1 MPERLILTGAA
12 LIDGTGALPVT
23 DRAVIVEG
31 DRITGVADASRAPA
45 GDVLRLEGLTLLPGL
60 VNCHVHLCLG
70 AEADPVRPLVDDPP
84 GLTVLKAAL
93 RARQTVEAGVTTV
106 RDLGG
111 KDYLEFAVRRAI
123 AERLI
128 PGPRVL
134 AAGRGVCMTGGHGW
148 WFGREADGPDDV
160 RKAVRE
166 QLKMGADVIK
176 IFATGGVMTPG
187 VEPGSPQLTE
197 GEIRAAIEEARKAGR
212 RVAAHAQATAGIR
225 CCVEAG
231 VSTIEHGVCLDADLV
246 ARMKRDGV
254 FLVPTLVAPRAIADG
269 GEAAGIPAFMVRKA
283 RAVLD
288 THGRS
293 FELAARAGVPIAAG
307 TDAGTP
313 LNPHGSMVPELELM
327 TRYGLAPM
335 EALRAAT
342 SSAAAALGLEREI
355 GRVAPGF
362 AADLLAVEGDPLA
375 DIGALSRVRLVLA
388 NGVRIV
394 DRLAA
399 VEPEGR
405 PRASV
410 GRQ

>member
-1 MPERLILTGAA
+1 MLDRLILSGAT
-12 LIDGTGALPVT
+12 LIDGTGAPPVPG
-23 DRAVIVEG
+23 RAVVVER
-31 DRITGVADASRAPA
+31 DQVVDVVDASRAPA
-45 GDVLRLEGLTLLPGL
+45 GAVLRLDGLTLLPGL

-70 AEADPVRPLVDDPP
+70 AEADPVRPLVDDPA
-84 GLTVLKAAL
+84 GLTALKMAA
-93 RARQTVEAGVTTV
+93 RARQSVEAGVTTV

-111 KDYLEFAVRRAI
+111 KDYLELAVKRAI

-134 AAGRGVCMTGGHGW
+134 AAGRGICMTGGHGW

-166 QLKMGADVIK
+166 QLKMGVDVIK

-187 VEPGSPQLTE
+187 VEPGSSQLTE
-197 GEIRAAIEEARKAGR
+197 AEIRAAIEEAGKAGR

-231 VSTIEHGVCLDADLV
+231 ITTIEHGVFLDADLV

-254 FLVPTLVAPRAIADG
+254 FLVPTLVASRAIAEG
-269 GEAAGIPAFMVRKA
+269 GEAAGIPAFMARKA
-283 RAVLD
+283 RGIVE

-293 FELAARAGVPIAAG
+293 FEMAARAGVPIAAG
-307 TDAGTP
+307 SDAGTP
-313 LNPHGSMVPELELM
+313 LNPHGSLVPELALM
-327 TRYGLAPM
+327 IRHGLPPM

-342 SSAAAALGLEREI
+342 SQAAAALGLEREI

-375 DIGALSRVRLVLA
+375 DIGALSRVRLVIA
-388 NGVRIV
+388 HGEPVVN
-394 DRLAA
+394 RLGATAA
-399 VEPEGR
+399 
-405 PRASV
+405 
-410 GRQ
+410 

>member
-1 MPERLILTGAA
+1 MPDRLILSGPT
-12 LIDGTGALPVT
+12 LIDGTGAPPVPG
-23 DRAVIVEG
+23 RAVVVEG
-31 DRITGVADASRAPA
+31 DRVVDVVDASRAPA
-45 GDVLRLEGLTLLPGL
+45 GAVLRLDGLTLLPGL

-70 AEADPVRPLVDDPP
+70 AEADPVRPLVDDPA
-84 GLTVLKAAL
+84 GLTALKMAA

-111 KDYLEFAVRRAI
+111 KDYLELAVKRAI

-134 AAGRGVCMTGGHGW
+134 AAGRGICMTGGHGW

-166 QLKMGADVIK
+166 QLKMGVDVIK

-187 VEPGSPQLTE
+187 VEPGSSQLTE
-197 GEIRAAIEEARKAGR
+197 AEIRAAIEEAGKAGR

-225 CCVEAG
+225 CCLEAG
-231 VSTIEHGVCLDADLV
+231 ITTIEHGVFLDADLV

-254 FLVPTLVAPRAIADG
+254 FLVPTLVASRAIAEG
-269 GEAAGIPAFMVRKA
+269 GEAAGIPAFMARKA
-283 RAVLD
+283 RGIVE

-307 TDAGTP
+307 SDAGTP
-313 LNPHGSMVPELELM
+313 LNPHGSLVPELALM
-327 TRYGLAPM
+327 IRHGLPPM

-342 SSAAAALGLEREI
+342 SQAAAALGLEREI

-375 DIGALSRVRLVLA
+375 DIGALSRVRLVI
-388 NGVRIV
+388 VRGEPV
-394 DRLAA
+394 VNRLGATAA
-399 VEPEGR
+399 
-405 PRASV
+405 
-410 GRQ
+410 

>member
-1 MPERLILTGAA
+1 MLDRLILSGAT
-12 LIDGTGALPVT
+12 LIDGTGAPPVPG
-23 DRAVIVEG
+23 RAVVVER
-31 DRITGVADASRAPA
+31 DQVVDVVDASRAPA
-45 GDVLRLEGLTLLPGL
+45 GTVLRLDGLTLLPGL

-70 AEADPVRPLVDDPP
+70 AEADPVRPLVDDPA
-84 GLTVLKAAL
+84 GLTALKMAA
-93 RARQTVEAGVTTV
+93 RARQSVEAGVTTV

-111 KDYLEFAVRRAI
+111 KDYLELAVKRAI

-134 AAGRGVCMTGGHGW
+134 AAGRGICMTGGHGW

-166 QLKMGADVIK
+166 QLKMGVDVIK

-187 VEPGSPQLTE
+187 VEPGSSQLTE
-197 GEIRAAIEEARKAGR
+197 AEIRAAIEEAGKAGR

-231 VSTIEHGVCLDADLV
+231 ITTIEHGVFLDADLV
-246 ARMKRDGV
+246 ARMKGDGV
-254 FLVPTLVAPRAIADG
+254 FLVPTLVASRAIAEG
-269 GEAAGIPAFMVRKA
+269 GEAAGIPAFMARKA
-283 RAVLD
+283 RGIVE

-293 FELAARAGVPIAAG
+293 FEMAARAGVPIAAG
-307 TDAGTP
+307 SDAGTP
-313 LNPHGSMVPELELM
+313 LNPHGSLVPELALM
-327 TRYGLAPM
+327 IRHGLPPM

-342 SSAAAALGLEREI
+342 SQAAAALGLEREI

-375 DIGALSRVRLVLA
+375 DIGALSRVRLVIA
-388 NGVRIV
+388 HGEPVVN
-394 DRLAA
+394 RLGATAA
-399 VEPEGR
+399 
-405 PRASV
+405 
-410 GRQ
+410 

>member
-1 MPERLILTGAA
+1 MPDRLILSGAT
-12 LIDGTGALPVT
+12 LIDGTGAPPVPG
-23 DRAVIVEG
+23 RAVVVER
-31 DRITGVADASRAPA
+31 DRVVDVVDASRAPA
-45 GDVLRLEGLTLLPGL
+45 GAVLRLDGLTLLPGL

-70 AEADPVRPLVDDPP
+70 AEADPVRPLVDDPA
-84 GLTVLKAAL
+84 GLTALKMAA
-93 RARQTVEAGVTTV
+93 RARQSVEAGVTTV

-111 KDYLEFAVRRAI
+111 KDYLELAVKRAI

-134 AAGRGVCMTGGHGW
+134 AAGRGICMTGGHGW

-166 QLKMGADVIK
+166 QLKMGVDVIK

-187 VEPGSPQLTE
+187 VEPGSSQLTE
-197 GEIRAAIEEARKAGR
+197 AEIRAAIEEAGKAGR

-231 VSTIEHGVCLDADLV
+231 ITTIEHGVFLDADLV

-254 FLVPTLVAPRAIADG
+254 FLVPTLVASRAIAEG
-269 GEAAGIPAFMVRKA
+269 GEAAGIPAFMARKA
-283 RAVLD
+283 RGIVE

-307 TDAGTP
+307 SDAGTP
-313 LNPHGSMVPELELM
+313 LNPHGSLVPELALM
-327 TRYGLAPM
+327 IRHGLPPM

-342 SSAAAALGLEREI
+342 SGAAAALGLEREI

-375 DIGALSRVRLVLA
+375 DIGALSRVRLVIAHGELVV
-388 NGVRIV
+388 N
-394 DRLAA
+394 RLGATAA
-399 VEPEGR
+399 
-405 PRASV
+405 
-410 GRQ
+410 

>member
-1 MPERLILTGAA
+1 MSDRLVLTGAT
-12 LIDGTGALPVT
+12 LIDGTGAPPLPG
-23 DRAVIVEG
+23 RAVVVER
-31 DRITGVADASRAPA
+31 DRITDVVDAGRAPA
-45 GDVLRLEGLTLLPGL
+45 GTALRLDGLTLLPGL
-60 VNCHVHLCLG
+60 INCHVHLCLG
-70 AEADPVRPLVDDPP
+70 AEADPVRPLVDDPV
-84 GLTVLKAAL
+84 GLTVLKVAA
-93 RARQTVEAGVTTV
+93 RARRTVEAGVTTV

-111 KDYLEFAVRRAI
+111 KDYLELSVKRAI

-134 AAGRGVCMTGGHGW
+134 AAGRGICMTGGHGW

-166 QLKMGADVIK
+166 QLKMGVDVIK

-197 GEIRAAIEEARKAGR
+197 AEIRAAIEEARKAGR
-212 RVAAHAQATAGIR
+212 RVAAHAQATSGIR
-225 CCVEAG
+225 ACVEAG
-231 VSTIEHGVCLDADLV
+231 ITTIEHGVFLDADLA

-254 FLVPTLVAPRAIADG
+254 FLVPTLVASRAIAEG

-283 RAVLD
+283 RGILES
-288 THGRS
+288 HGKS

-307 TDAGTP
+307 SDAGTP
-313 LNPHGSMVPELELM
+313 LNPHGSLTPELALM
-327 TRYGLAPM
+327 VRHGLPPM

-342 SSAAAALGLEREI
+342 ASAAAALGLEREI

-362 AADLLAVEGDPLA
+362 AADLLVVEGDPLA

-388 NGVRIV
+388 GGEPALN
-394 DRLAA
+394 RLAS
-399 VEPEGR
+399 P
-405 PRASV
+405 
-410 GRQ
+410 

>member
-1 MPERLILTGAA
+1 VSDRLILSGAT
-12 LIDGTGALPVT
+12 LIDGTGAPPVPG
-23 DRAVIVEG
+23 RAVVVER
-31 DRITGVADASRAPA
+31 DRVVDVVDASRAPA
-45 GDVLRLEGLTLLPGL
+45 GAVLRLDGLTLLPGL

-70 AEADPVRPLVDDPP
+70 AEADPVRPLVDDPA
-84 GLTVLKAAL
+84 GLTALKMAA

-111 KDYLEFAVRRAI
+111 KDYLELAVKRAI

-134 AAGRGVCMTGGHGW
+134 AAGRGICMTGGHGW

-166 QLKMGADVIK
+166 QLKMGVDVIK

-187 VEPGSPQLTE
+187 VEPGSSQLTE
-197 GEIRAAIEEARKAGR
+197 AEIRAAIEEASKAGR

-231 VSTIEHGVCLDADLV
+231 ITTIEHGVFLDADLV

-254 FLVPTLVAPRAIADG
+254 FLVPTLVASRAIAEG
-269 GEAAGIPAFMVRKA
+269 GEAAGIPAFMARKA
-283 RAVLD
+283 RGILE

-307 TDAGTP
+307 SDAGTP
-313 LNPHGSMVPELELM
+313 LNPHGTLVPELALM
-327 TRYGLAPM
+327 VRHGLPPM

-342 SSAAAALGLEREI
+342 SQAAAALGLEREI

-362 AADLLAVEGDPLA
+362 AADLLAVEGDLLA
-375 DIGALSRVRLVLA
+375 DINALSRVRLVIA
-388 NGVRIV
+388 HGEPVVN
-394 DRLAA
+394 RLGATAA
-399 VEPEGR
+399 
-405 PRASV
+405 
-410 GRQ
+410 